1 MPRLL
6 IATSMKSNRTVKI
19 AFIVLA
25 CSGLIWVAFRALF
38 LPAGQPE
45 AAMSRSP
52 AARLG
57 ASHRLLVESKSKVDF
72 RAALQDMKKALR
84 QMEAKEAVAWIL
96 QELAHGKDF
105 ATQLDLELGTDQNL
119 TAWPS
124 YRVFL
129 LDLLMLVDPALAAT
143 KARELLQSPGTADEW
158 AIAMRNLARGGG
170 LPEDEALLKTKSAEL
185 LRNRDWRSHP
195 SSGYLQAF
203 DVIVHTKNTAL
214 APELMSLCD
223 KRDQQAVRH
232 AAYLTL
238 DRLLLVQPDVVLPA
252 LSKSASQHSQSGLM
266 ISNMIARADLREP
279 KQQQAVES
287 YLLDDKR
294 TAEELQG
301 FASVFPN
308 ANLAVSDNLLTK
320 STSIDGAELALKD
333 HAALET
339 VATWLA
345 DPKFARVQAVL
356 RQSYQRLKGFVER

>member
-1 MPRLL
+1 MKYHHPVKNALLVLTFCAVVGLVLRLEL
-6 IATSMKSNRTVKI
+6 SPSSKT
-19 AFIVLA
+19 
-25 CSGLIWVAFRALF
+25 GDVA
-38 LPAGQPE
+38 
-45 AAMSRSP
+45 SRSP
-52 AARLG
+52 AARLEVN
-57 ASHRLLVESKSKVDF
+57 HRLLVESKSTVD
-72 RAALQDMKKALR
+72 AKTALQEMKKALR
-84 QMEAKEAVAWIL
+84 QMDAKEAVAWIL
-96 QELAHGKDF
+96 QELEHSKDF
-105 ATQLDLELGTDQNL
+105 ATQLELELGTDQNL

-129 LDLLMLVDPALAAT
+129 LDALMLVDPALAAT

-170 LPEDEALLKTKSAEL
+170 LPEDDALLKAKSAEL
-185 LRNRDWRSHP
+185 LRNSTWRSQP

-252 LSKSASQHSQSGLM
+252 LSQSASQHSQSGLM
-266 ISNMIARADLREP
+266 ISNMIARADMREP
-279 KQQQAVES
+279 KQQQAVET
-287 YLLDDKR
+287 YLLDEQR

-308 ANLAVSDNLLTK
+308 ANLSVSDNLLTK
-320 STSIDGAELALKD
+320 SPSIDGTELALKD
-333 HAALET
+333 RAALET
-339 VATWLA
+339 ITAWLA
-345 DPKFARVQAVL
+345 DPKFARVQTVL
-356 RQSYQRLKGFVER
+356 RQSYQRLQGFVQQ